1 MKSNVFNYSLLAV
14 GIAAVMGITTT
25 ANAAKSGPTTTGV
38 EITNK
43 ATASYSVSGEEQPD
57 VESNEVKITVQEQV
71 SFSLIA
77 NNDDTAAGG
86 TKDDDVNIKEP
97 VAPNGFVLFR
107 HTLTNTGNRED
118 IYTVNI
124 VSPDAKYDPANST
137 VSYVIYN
144 ADKSVNRSQ
153 NAVPY
158 ATANGQEFPLEKNQ
172 YIEFTINAKTQNN
185 KAASDQSLTISATSK
200 FLTASPAAT
209 VKTLTN
215 TDSSFTRLPTFSI
228 VKTITNALD
237 LNNPND
243 TATYQIVINN
253 DGTTTYSADAT
264 NIAIKDILP
273 PGLVLSEALTATSV
287 SGSSQAGTGTITTSS
302 AGDAGFEITGVN
314 IPAGQKVT
322 IVFKVKKGGSGTLV
336 PATAINHV
344 KVTDDLDDNADT
356 INNTLID
363 STDSTDENVS
373 TFYDT
378 DDIEILD
385 GKTPT
390 TTGGDSTLPL
400 LTISR
405 ALNLAGVTTREI
417 APTSGALGQ
426 VTHQTV
432 ITNNGQ
438 DVEGDTAGEL
448 TFTITDNDG
457 DTPDAVNVVPNT
469 VTITYDADGAGTGT
483 PGSAMTITPTLV
495 NGVNVYDIKTALPG
509 GIAPTGTVTIN
520 YKVASVNAPL
530 FTPNNSTTPTKES
543 TTVTLK
549 PADEGAPTPLTV
561 TDTTTVRGLVLV
573 KKQAIDADCTGTSVG
588 TFVTA
593 DITGASPGQ
602 CIIYQIEA
610 KNTSTAGIGFAI
622 TDVIISD
629 LLSNFSNE
637 ADYVVNSATT
647 TASAGGTYTATKDA
661 TEVTTTVATLAPQGT
676 ATMQFKVKIKTAR
689 VVTPTP

>member
-43 ATASYSVSGEEQPD
+43 ATASYSVSGEEQPG

-124 VSPDAKYDPANST
+124 VSPDAKYDPAHST

-172 YIEFTINAKTQNN
+172 YIEFTINTKTQNN

-237 LNNPND
+237 LNNPKD

-287 SGSSQAGTGTITTSS
+287 SSSSQVGTGTITTSS

-438 DVEGDTAGEL
+438 DVEGSKAGEL

-457 DTPDAVNVVPNT
+457 NTPDAINIEPDS
-469 VTITYDADGAGTGT
+469 VTITYY
-483 PGSAMTITPTLV
+483 P
-495 NGVNVYDIKTALPG
+495 NGDDTTTATVVDREIKAVGGIYDINSALSG
-509 GIAPTGTVTIN
+509 GIAPNGTVTIN

-610 KNTSTAGIGFAI
+610 KNTSTAGIGFTI